1 MLNNVKNNMYFDF
14 QLVTNQKGTIAP
26 SNYTL
31 MQVSSGYIANYK
43 QKEKKKGTFVIE
55 KKMEKT

>member
-1 MLNNVKNNMYFDF
+1 MYFDF
-14 QLVTNQKGTIAP
+14 QLVTNKKGTIAP

-55 KKMEKT
+55 KKNGKNLENQ